1 MTSECTNKNARLIP
15 RLLKVGKWESVLVT
29 WVDYKEGLI
38 DLSRKR
44 VRAED
49 IKECEDRFNRAMK
62 VNNIAKQVAYELDED
77 LNEIYTRVVWP
88 LDKAYAWAYDA
99 FMMAT
104 ETPDEVFAKISIP

>member
-1 MTSECTNKNARLIP
+1 M
-15 RLLKVGKWESVLVT
+15 T

-62 VNNIAKQVAYELDED
+62 VNNIAKQVAYELNED